1 MIKTLCFSII
11 DFVISVNCFVTM
23 TFSGLSRLTNAK
35 QGDFYGP
42 AASWVV
48 KKKRLLGIFL
58 LMKAMK
64 IYLIEGERQ
73 IKQRDL
79 TK

>member
-1 MIKTLCFSII
+1 MIYNMI
-11 DFVISVNCFVTM
+11 VNTNDNM
-23 TFSGLSRLTNAK
+23 IQSSLNELGSSGLSRLTNAK

-42 AASWVV
+42 AASWGV